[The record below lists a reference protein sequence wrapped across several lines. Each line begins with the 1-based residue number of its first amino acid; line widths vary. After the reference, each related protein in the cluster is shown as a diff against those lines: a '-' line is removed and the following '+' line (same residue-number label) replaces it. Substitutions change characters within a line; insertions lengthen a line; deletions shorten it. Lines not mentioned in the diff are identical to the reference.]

1 MPFNQQTISLSTK
14 PVGRSRT
21 LAKQLVIKVRKAIGS
36 NILFFCKRKS
46 FLESHLTHFSLVFR
60 IEVDWEIYFV
70 TRDLESTDLLSERTV
85 KKSLVQAESQSY
97 HLCISYF
104 CVFLGRFRPLS
115 YIFLFFFNVP

>member
-70 TRDLESTDLLSERTV
+70 TRDSESTDLLSE
-85 KKSLVQAESQSY
+85 
-97 HLCISYF
+97 
-104 CVFLGRFRPLS
+104 
-115 YIFLFFFNVP
+115 